1 MHAWLF
7 LVDSKLEGRTKS
19 RGPVSYASSSDH
31 LGPVVTEA
39 IVWLPGLSPEI
50 TVWRL
55 KNPTHSRLA
64 SWPGYHRKG
73 GGGFCR
79 LQVRV
84 LFLYVAWPLSVC
96 RFGLSHSSAR
106 ILR

>member
-7 LVDSKLEGRTKS
+7 LVDSKLEGRTRS

-50 TVWRL
+50 AVWRL

-73 GGGFCR
+73 GWF
-79 LQVRV
+79 LQVSGQT
-84 LFLYVAWPLSVC
+84 SVFIC
-96 RFGLSHSSAR
+96 SLAIVS
-106 ILR
+106 L